1 MIDEYW
7 VEYLLQNPNWF
18 FLLIF
23 ILDFFFLFYDEY
35 LLISKSQKEECID
48 VEYEETEAFLL
59 PWKKGN

>member
-7 VEYLLQNPNWF
+7 VECLLQNPNWF
-18 FLLIF
+18 FLLSF
-23 ILDFFFLFYDEY
+23 ILDLFFLFYDEY
-35 LLISKSQKEECID
+35 LLISKSQKEECMD